1 MRNLIEKLLA
11 DGGEYLYIVRR
22 PGETAI
28 GVESGV
34 ALLQASYNTEDIG
47 RAMHY
52 AALDV
57 SGGVRWYEPEDAEK
71 WAAEALIVA
80 GSSIDVENVLDIAN
94 GARTRAGMSRV
105 STEAVLTTYM
115 KAKHGACHE

>member
-1 MRNLIEKLLA
+1 MHNLIEKLLA
-11 DGGEYLYIVRR
+11 DGSEYLYIVRR
-22 PGETAI
+22 PGETSI
-28 GVESGV
+28 GVESGP

-80 GSSIDVENVLDIAN
+80 GSVVSVGDVISMAN
-94 GARTRAGMSRV
+94 RARTRSGLPRV
-105 STEAVLTTYM
+105 SAESILSSYM
-115 KAKHGACHE
+115 RAKHGARHE

>member
-22 PGETAI
+22 PGEVAA
-28 GVESGV
+28 GVESGP
-34 ALLQASYNTEDIG
+34 ALLQACYNTEDVG

-57 SGGVRWYEPEDAEK
+57 SDGVRWYAPNDADK
-71 WAAEALIVA
+71 WAAEALTVA
-80 GSSIDVENVLDIAN
+80 GSSIDVEGVLDIAN
-94 GARTRAGMSRV
+94 NARTRAGMSRV
-105 STEAVLTTYM
+105 STEAVLSAYI
-115 KAKHGACHE
+115 KLNH

>member
-11 DGGEYLYIVRR
+11 DEGEYLYIVQR
-22 PGETAI
+22 PGETAV
-28 GVESGV
+28 GVDSGA
-34 ALLQASYNTEDIG
+34 ALLQASYNTEDVG

-52 AALDV
+52 AALDI
-57 SGGVRWYEPEDAEK
+57 SGGVRWYEPEDADK

-80 GSSIDVENVLDIAN
+80 GSSIDVEDVLDIAN

-105 STEAVLTTYM
+105 STEAVLTAYM
-115 KAKHGACHE
+115 QAKNGGGHE

>member
-11 DGGEYLYIVRR
+11 DGSEYLYIVRR

-28 GVESGV
+28 GVESGP
-34 ALLQASYNTEDIG
+34 ALLQACYNTEDIG

-57 SGGVRWYEPEDAEK
+57 SGGVRWYEPEDADK

-80 GSSIDVENVLDIAN
+80 GSSIDVEDVLDIAN

-105 STEAVLTTYM
+105 STEAVLTAYM
-115 KAKHGACHE
+115 KAKHGGGHE

>member
-11 DGGEYLYIVRR
+11 DGSEYLYIVQR
-22 PGETAI
+22 PGEIAV
-28 GVESGV
+28 GVDSG
-34 ALLQASYNTEDIG
+34 ASLLQVSYNTEDVG

-57 SGGVRWYEPEDAEK
+57 AGGVRWYEPEDADK

-80 GSSIDVENVLDIAN
+80 GSVVSVGDVISMAN
-94 GARTRAGMSRV
+94 RARTRAGMSRV
-105 STEAVLTTYM
+105 SAEAVLTAYM
-115 KAKHGACHE
+115 QAKHGGGHE